1 MKLSRCPVCHSHI
14 DLLALVEDE
23 AGRDLLKQ
31 VAGFEAWLSPPLL
44 SYIALFKPAKSDLN
58 NARSLK
64 LLQDVLA
71 LHPNRKLLALAC
83 DVTVQQIRLSR
94 QTGSAKPLRDHNY
107 LKSVIDSKKSE
118 FTNSVQPT
126 AAMPTAIVP
135 NTDSVSADELA
146 RQQKAHFDQ
155 FKKNS

>member
-1 MKLSRCPVCHSHI
+1 MKLNRCPVCHSHI

-71 LHPNRKLLALAC
+71 LHSNRKLLALAC
-83 DVTVQQIRLSR
+83 DVTVQKIRASR
-94 QTGSAKPLRDHNY
+94 QTGNAKPLRDHNY
-107 LKSVIDSKKSE
+107 LKSVIDSRKTE
-118 FTNSVQPT
+118 FTSNAPAAVTQPT
-126 AAMPTAIVP
+126 IVP
-135 NTDSVSADELA
+135 NTDQPSAEELA
-146 RQQKAHFDQ
+146 RQQQAHFAQ
-155 FKKNS
+155 FKSS